1 MQLAMKASRN
11 LHNTMFQ
18 GVTRARMY
26 FFHTNPSGRVLNR
39 FSKDMGQVDEIL
51 PAVMID
57 VIQIFLQLFGIIV
70 VIAVVNYYFIIPTLF
85 VGIIF
90 YFLRGYYLSASRNIK
105 RIEATSSFYKW
116 LIWFSLEYLMQ
127 ILLFSFRSFSN
138 LFAFECIIEWFN
150 NDTIVWRSTDSNQG
164 IWQNPRQSQFCLLF
178 VYFDISCIRFLVGY
192 VGNGGNNIIFE
203 RNKFVK
209 CG

>member
-1 MQLAMKASRN
+1 MSQEESGNKKAMQDETMENFNPDDDLHVTENSLVDLTRRIASSDRLIYIYTLTGIIIATVVITLIRSFVFFSVCFIYIIFCHNSTLQMKYPNEIYPMQLAMKASRN
-11 LHNTMFQ
+11 LHNTMFE

-26 FFHTNPSGRVLNR
+26 FFHTNPSGRILNR

-70 VIAVVNYYFIIPTLF
+70 VIAVVNYYFIIPTVI

-105 RIEATSSFYKW
+105 RIEATS
-116 LIWFSLEYLMQ
+116 
-127 ILLFSFRSFSN
+127 
-138 LFAFECIIEWFN
+138 
-150 NDTIVWRSTDSNQG
+150 
-164 IWQNPRQSQFCLLF
+164 
-178 VYFDISCIRFLVGY
+178 
-192 VGNGGNNIIFE
+192 
-203 RNKFVK
+203 
-209 CG
+209 